1 MIKTYF
7 IFSLVS
13 ANYISHVVLATKS
26 QRYVAVFI
34 HFLPCYLNSS
44 KSKFMFPWLA
54 DGFGTYQNFSN
65 FS

>member
-7 IFSLVS
+7 IFSVVS